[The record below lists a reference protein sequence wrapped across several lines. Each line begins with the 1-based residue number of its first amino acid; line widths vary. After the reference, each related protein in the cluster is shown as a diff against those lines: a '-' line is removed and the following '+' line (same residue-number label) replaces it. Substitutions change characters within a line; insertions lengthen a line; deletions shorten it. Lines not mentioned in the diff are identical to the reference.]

1 MDPANKQPLF
11 CLKWPWDADRHAKN
25 GKVCTFESPW
35 LFRSLQSLGSVALNS
50 LNSISGSSNSWINN
64 FNPINLGARTGQD
77 NFLKNQKRVL
87 TPEEQ
92 GESEQ
97 RAFAS
102 ALANGKEATVLEF
115 YSPKCRLCNS
125 LLNFVLEVEGRN
137 SSWLSVVMADAE
149 NEKWLPELLH
159 YDIKYVPCFVLL
171 DRNGRALAKTGIP
184 SNKITMSLEFVDFQ
198 VNWRMSDQSQNDS
211 RNSFRLIVLLLKK
224 PLVVFPG
231 GFCPLAKQNQRL
243 RRLALRF
250 LGWDCVM
257 EANVWEITM
266 LSGNGMY
273 AKSS

>member
-137 SSWLSVVMADAE
+137 SSWLGVVMADAE

-184 SNKITMSLEFVDFQ
+184 S
-198 VNWRMSDQSQNDS
+198 S
-211 RNSFRLIVLLLKK
+211 RLHVVAGLSHLLKIK
-224 PLVVFPG
+224 R
-231 GFCPLAKQNQRL
+231 AQN
-243 RRLALRF
+243 
-250 LGWDCVM
+250 
-257 EANVWEITM
+257 N
-266 LSGNGMY
+266 SG
-273 AKSS
+273 